1 MSSSPHPANT
11 IRIRRAT
18 PEDAAVAGRICY
30 DAFAGINRAHGFP
43 PDIPAPADAI
53 GLLQMLFASQD
64 RYCLVAE
71 SEGRIVGSNCL
82 DERGTIAGLGPI
94 TVDPTV
100 QNGSIGRQLMV
111 AMLERSRERGRAG
124 VRLLQS
130 AFHNRSLSLYAKL
143 GFDAREPMSLMQGP
157 PIKRAVEGFAVRSAH
172 QSDLDACS
180 ILCERVHGHNRAGEL
195 RDAIAHGTA
204 VVVER
209 HKRVTGY
216 ASLIGFFG
224 HAVAESDADLQAMIA
239 AADSFA
245 GPGLIVPTR
254 NSRLFRWCLAN
265 GLRVMQ
271 PLTLM
276 SVGLYNEPD
285 GAYLPSILY

>member
-1 MSSSPHPANT
+1 MSSSTLALHT
-11 IRIRRAT
+11 IRIRRAV
-18 PEDAAVAGRICY
+18 PPDAAAAGRICY
-30 DAFAGINRAHGFP
+30 EAFAEINRTHGFP
-43 PDIPAPADAI
+43 PDIPTPEAAM
-53 GLLQMLFASQD
+53 GLLEMFFSNPSFF
-64 RYCLVAE
+64 CLVAE

-94 TVDPTV
+94 TVDPIA
-100 QNGSIGRQLMV
+100 QNSSIGRQLMR
-111 AMLERSRERGRAG
+111 AMLERSRERGFPG

-130 AFHNRSLSLYAKL
+130 TFHNRSLSLYAKL
-143 GFDAREPMSLMQGP
+143 GFDAREPMSVMQGA
-157 PIKRAVEGFAVRSAH
+157 PIKRVIDGYAVRPAE
-172 QSDLDACS
+172 QSDLDACNA
-180 ILCERVHGHNRAGEL
+180 LCELVHGHHRAGEL
-195 RDAIAHGTA
+195 RDAIAHETA
-204 VVVER
+204 TVVEHHGR
-209 HKRVTGY
+209 ISGY
-216 ASLIGFFG
+216 ASVLGFFG

-254 NSRLFRWCLAN
+254 NSRLFRWCLAH

-276 SVGLYNEPD
+276 TSGLYNEPH